1 MASGKI
7 SDKNTTM
14 SFVIPKDL
22 KEDIS
27 RIASSEN
34 RSTSNLIVNLIDNYV
49 ELNKQKDRLTT
60 YYKLISQLKEKD
72 DNEWSYRLLHIFSL
86 KQLFCFLSLIKFCNI
101 EYVLFSTKIII
112 NYPYETT
119 SNLSVYFLWLRMV
132 VVVYAFYSTYLKK
145 QRDVNNFAQVR
156 LRNFTS

>member
-34 RSTSNLIVNLIDNYV
+34 RSASNLIVNLIDNYV
-49 ELNKQKDRLTT
+49 QLNKQKDRLAA
-60 YYKLISQLKEKD
+60 YYKLVSQLKQKD
-72 DNEWSYRLLHIFSL
+72 DSE
-86 KQLFCFLSLIKFCNI
+86 
-101 EYVLFSTKIII
+101 
-112 NYPYETT
+112 
-119 SNLSVYFLWLRMV
+119 
-132 VVVYAFYSTYLKK
+132 
-145 QRDVNNFAQVR
+145 
-156 LRNFTS
+156 

>member
-72 DNEWSYRLLHIFSL
+72 DNE
-86 KQLFCFLSLIKFCNI
+86 
-101 EYVLFSTKIII
+101 
-112 NYPYETT
+112 
-119 SNLSVYFLWLRMV
+119 
-132 VVVYAFYSTYLKK
+132 
-145 QRDVNNFAQVR
+145 
-156 LRNFTS
+156 

>member
-27 RIASSEN
+27 IIASSEN

-49 ELNKQKDRLTT
+49 ELNKQKDRLAT

-72 DNEWSYRLLHIFSL
+72 DNE
-86 KQLFCFLSLIKFCNI
+86 
-101 EYVLFSTKIII
+101 
-112 NYPYETT
+112 
-119 SNLSVYFLWLRMV
+119 
-132 VVVYAFYSTYLKK
+132 
-145 QRDVNNFAQVR
+145 
-156 LRNFTS
+156 

>member
-27 RIASSEN
+27 KIASSEN

-49 ELNKQKDRLTT
+49 QLNKKKDRLTT

-72 DNEWSYRLLHIFSL
+72 DSE
-86 KQLFCFLSLIKFCNI
+86 
-101 EYVLFSTKIII
+101 
-112 NYPYETT
+112 
-119 SNLSVYFLWLRMV
+119 
-132 VVVYAFYSTYLKK
+132 
-145 QRDVNNFAQVR
+145 
-156 LRNFTS
+156 